1 MVRFMKISYQI
12 LLVFVV
18 VIIISLGISGWFLLQ
33 ISENIIIDKISD
45 GDIQLAQRVGQEVK
59 AEIAN
64 IKPVLELFTITQEW
78 RQMDAKA
85 IKNGLSLIENNF
97 LDITEI
103 YVADLEGNQIAKTGT
118 EKLENVSKIWNFQI
132 AKGGEEIISDIF
144 LDPQTSKPIQIVT
157 IPIIKDKKV
166 VGVLSAEIDFE
177 RMMFSIK
184 NINVGK
190 NGSLFVVASN
200 GKVIAHTYMEQ
211 LSDLDFSRSPIVEA
225 VLTGQIGMMEGY
237 IDELGQQVMGTYVP
251 IWELG
256 WGVVIQRTL
265 TDIATEVEQVR
276 NTIFIA
282 IIISV
287 LSAILAGWLMSKII
301 TKPIGLL
308 ANASEK
314 VTQGDLHTL
323 VNVKSSNE
331 IGVLISSFN
340 QMVVSLRKSRN
351 ELKQWGKEMEK
362 KVEKRT
368 EELKHANLKLQELD
382 RLKSMF
388 IASMSHE
395 LRTPLNSIIGFT
407 GIILQGMSGDINEEQ
422 GKQLSLVKNSANHL
436 LALINDIIDISKIE
450 AGKVEIAIEE
460 FDLSVLAQEIMDS
473 FAVVVDKKGLEL
485 SLTTPPTL
493 IIKSDKRRTEQVL
506 VNFVSNAVKFTNR
519 GEIEIKIVKKDKM
532 VEMSVRDNGIGI
544 KKENMNKLFKT
555 FSRIPI
561 KDRTIEG
568 TGLGLYLSKKIANLL
583 DGDIRAESEFGKG
596 SVFTLTLP
604 IKYKEAKV

>member
-1 MVRFMKISYQI
+1 MKFMKISYQI

-33 ISENIIIDKISD
+33 ISENIIINKISD
-45 GDIQLAQRVGQEVK
+45 GDAQLAQRVGQEVK
-59 AEIAN
+59 SQMAS
-64 IKPVLELFTITQEW
+64 IKPVLELFTTTQEW

-85 IKNGLSLIENNF
+85 IKNGLSLIESNF
-97 LDITEI
+97 LDTTEI
-103 YVADLEGNQIAKTGT
+103 YVADSEGNQIAKTGT
-118 EKLENVSKIWNFQI
+118 ERLENVSKIWSFQL
-132 AKGGEEIISDIF
+132 AMGGEEIISDIF
-144 LDPQTSKPIQIVT
+144 LDPQTSKPTQIIT
-157 IPIIKDKKV
+157 LPIIDNRKA

-177 RMMFSIK
+177 KMMFSIK
-184 NINVGK
+184 NIDVGRD
-190 NGSLFVVASN
+190 GSLFVVTNN
-200 GKVIAHTYMEQ
+200 GRVIAHTFIEQ
-211 LSDLDFSRSPIVEA
+211 LSDLNLSGSPVVEA
-225 VLTGQIGMMEGY
+225 VLTGQTGMMEGY
-237 IDELGQQVMGTYVP
+237 IDELGHQVIGTYVP

-265 TDIATEVEQVR
+265 TDIGIEVEQVR
-276 NTIFIA
+276 NTILLS

-287 LSAILAGWLMSKII
+287 LSAVLAGWLMSKII

-314 VTQGDLHTL
+314 VAQGDLHTL
-323 VNVKSSNE
+323 VKVKSSNE
-331 IGVLISSFN
+331 IGVLASSFN

-351 ELKQWGKEMEK
+351 ELEQWGKEMEK
-362 KVEKRT
+362 RVEKRT
-368 EELKHANLKLQELD
+368 EELEHANLKLQELD
-382 RLKSMF
+382 HLKSLF

-407 GIILQGMSGDINEEQ
+407 GIILQGMSGEINNEQ
-422 GKQLSLVKNSANHL
+422 EKQLTLVKNSANHL

-460 FDLSVLAQEIMDS
+460 FDLSLLAQEIKDS
-473 FAVVVDKKGLEL
+473 FAVAIDKKEL
-485 SLTTPPTL
+485 KLLLQTPPTL
-493 IIKSDKRRTEQVL
+493 IIKTDKRRTEQVL
-506 VNFVSNAVKFTNR
+506 VNFVSNAVKFTDK
-519 GEIEIKIVKKDKM
+519 GEIEIKIVKKDKTA
-532 VEMSVRDNGIGI
+532 EISVRDTGVGV
-544 KKENMNKLFKT
+544 KKEDMNKLFKD

>member
-1 MVRFMKISYQI
+1 MKISYQI

-18 VIIISLGISGWFLLQ
+18 VIAICLGISGWFLLQ
-33 ISENIIIDKISD
+33 ISENIIINKISD
-45 GDIQLAQRVGQEVK
+45 GDTQLAQRVGQEVK
-59 AEIAN
+59 SQMAN
-64 IKPVLELFTITQEW
+64 IKPVLELFTTTQEW

-85 IKNGLSLIENNF
+85 IKNDLSLIESNF

-103 YVADLEGNQIAKTGT
+103 YVTDSEGNQIAKTGT
-118 EKLENVSKIWNFQI
+118 ERLENVSKIWSFQL
-132 AKGGEEIISDIF
+132 AMGGEEIISDIF
-144 LDPQTSKPIQIVT
+144 LDPQTSKPTQIIT
-157 IPIIKDKKV
+157 LPIIDNRKA

-177 RMMFSIK
+177 KMMFSIK
-184 NINVGK
+184 NIDVGRD
-190 NGSLFVVASN
+190 GSLFVVTNN
-200 GKVIAHTYMEQ
+200 GRVVAHTYIEQ
-211 LSDLDFSRSPIVEA
+211 LSDLNLSGSPVVEA
-225 VLTGQIGMMEGY
+225 VLTGQTGMMEGY
-237 IDELGQQVMGTYVP
+237 IDELGHQVIGTYVP

-265 TDIATEVEQVR
+265 TDISIEVEQVR
-276 NTIFIA
+276 NTILLS

-287 LSAILAGWLMSKII
+287 LSAVLAGWLMSKII

-314 VTQGDLHTL
+314 VAQGDLHTL
-323 VNVKSSNE
+323 VKVKSSNE
-331 IGVLISSFN
+331 IGVLASSFN

-351 ELKQWGKEMEK
+351 ELNQWGKEMEK

-368 EELKHANLKLQELD
+368 EELEHANLKLQELD
-382 RLKSMF
+382 QLKSMF

-407 GIILQGMSGDINEEQ
+407 GIMLQEMSGEINKEQ
-422 GKQLSLVKNSANHL
+422 RKQLTLVKNSANRL

-460 FDLSVLAQEIMDS
+460 FDLPVLAQEIKDS
-473 FAVVVDKKGLEL
+473 FTVAVDKKEL
-485 SLTTPPTL
+485 KLLLQTPPTL
-493 IIKSDKRRTEQVL
+493 IIKTDKRRTEQVL
-506 VNFVSNAVKFTNR
+506 VNFVSNALKFTDK
-519 GEIEIKIVKKDKM
+519 GEIEIKIVKKDRTAEIA
-532 VEMSVRDNGIGI
+532 VIDTGVGV
-544 KKENMNKLFKT
+544 KKEDMNKLFKD

>member
-1 MVRFMKISYQI
+1 MKISYQI
-12 LLVFVV
+12 LLVFVI
-18 VIIISLGISGWFLLQ
+18 VIIICLGISGWFLLQ

-45 GDIQLAQRVGQEVK
+45 GDIQLAHRVGQEVK
-59 AEIAN
+59 AEMSN
-64 IKPVLELFTITQEW
+64 IKPVLELLTATQEW

-85 IKNGLSLIENNF
+85 IKNSLSLTENKFRN
-97 LDITEI
+97 IIEI

-118 EKLENVSKIWNFQI
+118 KKLENVSKIWSFQI
-132 AKGGEEIISDIF
+132 AKEGEEIISDIL
-144 LDPQTSKPIQIVT
+144 LDSQTSKPIQTIT
-157 IPIIKDKKV
+157 IPIIEDKKV
-166 VGVLSAEIDFE
+166 VGVLSAKIDFE

-184 NINVGK
+184 NIDVGK

-200 GKVIAHTYMEQ
+200 GRVIVHTYMEQ
-211 LSDLDFSRSPIVEA
+211 LSDINLSKSPVVEA
-225 VLTGQIGMMEGY
+225 VLNGERGVLKGY
-237 IDELGQQVMGTYVP
+237 IDELGHQVVGSYVP

-265 TDIATEVEQVR
+265 TYIGTEVEQVR
-276 NTIFIA
+276 NTIFMA

-301 TKPIGLL
+301 TKPIDLL

-314 VTQGDLHTL
+314 VAQGDLDTL

-331 IGVLISSFN
+331 IGVLASSFN

-351 ELKQWGKEMEK
+351 ELEQWGKEMEK
-362 KVEKRT
+362 RVEKRT
-368 EELKHANLKLQELD
+368 EELEHANLKLQELD
-382 RLKSMF
+382 HLKSLF

-407 GIILQGMSGDINEEQ
+407 GIILQGMSGEINSEQ
-422 GKQLSLVKNSANHL
+422 EKQLTLVKNSANNL

-450 AGKVEIAIEE
+450 AGKVEITIEE
-460 FDLSVLAQEIMDS
+460 FDLSVLARETMDS

-493 IIKSDKRRTEQVL
+493 IIKSDKRRIEQVL
-506 VNFVSNAVKFTNR
+506 VNFVSNAVKFTNI

-561 KDRTIEG
+561 KNRTIEG
-568 TGLGLYLSKKIANLL
+568 TGLGLYLSKKIIDLL
-583 DGDIRAESEFGKG
+583 GGEIKAESKFGKG
-596 SVFTLTLP
+596 SIFTLALP
-604 IKYKEAKV
+604 LKR